1 MVHVPALPGTPA
13 NTLSIQEII
22 KQSCAEAKLLEECGL
37 DAIMIEN
44 MHDVPYLNTNVGPEI
59 TAGMTAVAISIRQ
72 QCKLPL
78 GIQILAAANIEALAV
93 AQAANLNFIRAEG
106 FVYAHVADE
115 GYIESCAGELLRYR
129 KMIGAENVKIFTD
142 VRKKH
147 SSHSITNDI
156 SLEEQIKTSQYF
168 RSDGIIITGRSTGEE
183 ALPDEVQTARK
194 VTSLPVIVGSGVD
207 VRNIEKYWHWADMFI
222 VGSSLKENGQWQN
235 PLSEIRIKEFM
246 NQVKYLRNL

>member
-22 KQSCAEAKLLEECGL
+22 RQSCAEAKLLEECGL